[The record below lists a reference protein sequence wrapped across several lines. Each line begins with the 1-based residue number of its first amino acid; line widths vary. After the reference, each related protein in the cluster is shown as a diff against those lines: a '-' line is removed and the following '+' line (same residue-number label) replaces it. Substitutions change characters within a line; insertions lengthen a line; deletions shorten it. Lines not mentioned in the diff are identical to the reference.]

1 MALLLS
7 LSMAAGMLPVT
18 ALAEPTAMPAETEVA
33 TSENAAP
40 ATPETAA
47 STATP
52 APMANNTLT
61 ADSAPMML
69 MNEPAPRVEET
80 PEKGD
85 TITIDGI
92 EYEVDR
98 VAAAD
103 RNGALTLTNG
113 AAASGALV
121 LADGIEYAGGLY
133 DITALEDD
141 AFKGNNAL
149 TSIDM
154 SASNVTSIGDDCFNG
169 CTMLTTVDLSG
180 DKFKTVRKNA
190 FKGCTALTWVDLS
203 GETSKSMGEACFSG
217 CSSLK
222 EIVFPQVSYTNFTNK
237 NVFFGC
243 TSLTELYIP
252 TPNIGGS
259 AGKNPFNGCNLKSLI
274 VDTLHGEISS
284 GLFSSVQD
292 GFTLTVTN
300 ELYSS
305 DIIDANAFGSE
316 KTVTLYLP
324 TAEDVEKYTA
334 VFADKENVTV
344 KLYGGEEE
352 ALATVID
359 PNGVR
364 TPCATLMDAIA
375 AVNAAETEGTYTIQ
389 TRSTGATPIE
399 WTGNVAPNKAT
410 VIDFAGASVDLPD
423 TLTLQAPL
431 TIENITNIN
440 PDEDTLTTLVA
451 GEHAF
456 AMIDGGS
463 FGFAEIR
470 GSDLTFEGT
479 LPGGQFDDGQ
489 DSRQVQLTGTGD
501 GAAVTFVDV
510 GHTDYYYNLPNMT
523 GFAELVLDGAYLEA
537 DATDAYANQLAGTKA
552 VTLNGGGL
560 TVNKSAEIE
569 TISGNGELRVAEGA
583 ALTVTGSASGSF
595 TLPEV
600 TGTELSSE
608 VLSLPA
614 GSKIT
619 LTNQAGESVTI
630 TEPVVE
636 DPAVTVTGGSL
647 SDTGYATLAD
657 AFDAIT
663 ADAGDRYTL
672 TLQKDAA
679 LEAPGKDGVRPLTE
693 LPAKALVIDG
703 NGHTLTQN
711 VDNKDNVVAA
721 GADLT
726 LRNVDLDADR
736 MILEV
741 RADGAVLTVENT
753 VSGAIAKLDDESKN
767 GASIAVYAREDGVN
781 VVGHISG
788 SGKNKRGE
796 IRLIGFGSQAEPT
809 EACPSVGSSSDGDKA
824 GKLILENSWVVSGY
838 GSKIVNQASA
848 WGNAVIRTA
857 GGVLIPANQQA
868 ASPSSWTVEDGA
880 VADLYVT
887 KASNG
892 FNCLSINALGSASG
906 KTQIHIVGDE
916 APAAGDTLVKVPANK
931 SENATFVIAD
941 DSVNTLGGLV
951 LVREENGN
959 YVLQAPAEPV
969 VTVTGGS
976 LNAEGYPTLS
986 DAFAAITA
994 DAGDRYALTLLCE
1007 QTFDADTTL
1016 PDAALTID
1024 GNGCT
1029 LAMDAGSTLT
1039 AQNSLTLKNVELAM
1053 QGATLTYIGSG
1064 SKKELVFEDT
1074 VTGTLSYISDTSG
1087 KRYLS
1092 IVLEDDS
1099 FVFET
1104 ITGTT
1109 TNDNLQ
1115 NATTTLYLTGFGSE
1129 EVPVDLKDK
1138 VVNLSAIEL
1147 DNCWLT
1153 ASGNASYLGVVRAA
1167 GANSQGALTLTGDTT
1182 LAGFGLKENGKFE
1195 VRMPAD
1201 ATLMVTGSYSRQ
1213 YPVVLTLTGTAEDG
1227 HLLIKAPEIRKETAF
1242 AITGLGETVKLC
1254 WDSGTRQFTLSCPPV
1269 VAMSP
1274 DAEMYKN
1281 AYTKPVL
1288 TLTDAQGIASVTV
1301 NSQTDTAYTAGDAA
1315 YTPDADL
1322 LAQGSNTVVVTDTTG
1337 LSTAFAFQYDAPA
1350 DYSKVEQALAQVPA
1364 DLSGYT
1370 AESVQALQQAVDGVE
1385 YGYGRT
1391 GQAQVDA
1398 MAQAILDAVAAL
1410 KPAETGMP
1418 DTKPNQP
1425 QQPADEHPEIA
1436 DAIANGTWG
1445 QPKPTPAPTA
1455 AAGQQAA
1462 AAVPQTAD
1470 AAAPVLWMVLAVLSL
1485 GGAGALLVLRRRR
1498 DR

>member
-1 MALLLS
+1 MALLLL

-40 ATPETAA
+40 ATPETVA

-98 VAAAD
+98 VAVAD

-154 SASNVTSIGDDCFNG
+154 SASNATSIGDDCFNG

-300 ELYSS
+300 ERYSS

-389 TRSTGATPIE
+389 TRSTGATTIE
-399 WTGNVAPNKAT
+399 WTGDVAPNKAT

-440 PDEDTLTTLVA
+440 PDEDTLTILIA
-451 GEHAF
+451 GGYAF
-456 AMIDGGS
+456 AMVDGGS

-470 GSDLTFEGT
+470 GSDLTFAGT
-479 LPGGQFDDGQ
+479 LPGGQFGGGQ
-489 DSRQVQLTGTGD
+489 DSRPVQLTGTGD
-501 GAAVTFVDV
+501 GATVTFVDV
-510 GHTDYYYNLPNMT
+510 GRSDYYYVLPNMA

-537 DATDAYANQLAGTKA
+537 DAPDAYANQLAGTKA

-569 TISGNGELRVAEGA
+569 TLSGNGELRVAEGA
-583 ALTVTGSASGSF
+583 VLTVTGSASGSF
-595 TLPEV
+595 RLPDF
-600 TGTELSSE
+600 TGTELAGSG
-608 VLSLPA
+608 LSLPL
-614 GSKIT
+614 GSDVT
-619 LTNQAGESVTI
+619 LTNANGETVTLP
-630 TEPVVE
+630 EPVVQVE
-636 DPAVTVTGGSL
+636 GLGQ
-647 SDTGYATLAD
+647 YATMAEAFAAIESGEAD
-657 AFDAIT
+657 SYTIT
-663 ADAGDRYTL
+663 LLDDVE
-672 TLQKDAA
+672 
-679 LEAPGKDGVRPLTE
+679 LEATGTSGAYGVAE
-693 LPAKALVIDG
+693 LPAKALIIQG
-703 NGHTLTQN
+703 SGHTLSAGDSKTRN
-711 VDNKDNVVAA
+711 YVYAA
-721 GADLT
+721 ADLT
-726 LRNVDLDADR
+726 LVNVELNMPKTYLR
-736 MILEV
+736 ITGE
-741 RADGAVLTVENT
+741 GATVTVEST
-753 VSGAIAKLDDESKN
+753 VTGALEKIDASVSTGCTVLVKATVGDDVIDGIAGTSKN
-767 GASIAVYAREDGVN
+767 KMTVILQGYGSLEAPAAKTAFPT
-781 VVGHISG
+781 ISNS
-788 SGKNKRGE
+788 SGT
-796 IRLIGFGSQAEPT
+796 L
-809 EACPSVGSSSDGDKA
+809 V
-824 GKLILENSWVVSGY
+824 LENSWLVADNAANWGGIEVRQGGGLSLT
-838 GSKIVNQASA
+838 GSMPNASVKGWQVGEGVTADLTVKNGKLTVN
-848 WGNAVIRTA
+848 
-857 GGVLIPANQQA
+857 
-868 ASPSSWTVEDGA
+868 GA
-880 VADLYVT
+880 V
-887 KASNG
+887 
-892 FNCLSINALGSASG
+892 SG
-906 KTQIHIVGDE
+906 KTQIHLSGSQM
-916 APAAGDTLVKVPANK
+916 AAEGKVLVKAAN
-931 SENATFVIAD
+931 
-941 DSVNTLGGLV
+941 GGLDSFV
-951 LVREENGN
+951 LAQPLDGLTLLPDADGN
-959 YVLQAPAEPV
+959 YTLMPLTVAAPV
-969 VTVTGGS
+969 VTLSDGSFGSGIQFASWQDAAAVLEKAAGSEETYTVT
-976 LNAEGYPTLS
+976 LNA
-986 DAFAAITA
+986 D
-994 DAGDRYALTLLCE
+994 LTLP
-1007 QTFDADTTL
+1007 ADTTL
-1016 PDAALTID
+1016 PDTMLVFD
-1024 GNGCT
+1024 GG
-1029 LAMDAGSTLT
+1029 GHTLT
-1039 AQNSLTLKNVELAM
+1039 MADGDTLQVQNSLTLQNVKLDM
-1053 QGATLTYIGSG
+1053 DGAALQYIRAANGEKTITFAATASG
-1064 SKKELVFEDT
+1064 SIGNIEDISQSRWLDIVFLSDSVT
-1074 VTGTLSYISDTSG
+1074 FDKVTGTTS
-1087 KRYLS
+1087 
-1092 IVLEDDS
+1092 
-1099 FVFET
+1099 T
-1104 ITGTT
+1104 IGTQLT
-1109 TNDNLQ
+1109 DLI
-1115 NATTTLYLTGFGSE
+1115 LTGFGSKDA
-1129 EVPVDLKDK
+1129 PIDLTGRVENIAALELNGSWVK
-1138 VVNLSAIEL
+1138 VEGDATSLGTIRTDYSDTDDE
-1147 DNCWLT
+1147 T
-1153 ASGNASYLGVVRAA
+1153 RTSGLV
-1167 GANSQGALTLTGDTT
+1167 LTGDATVAKLSVTT
-1182 LAGFGLKENGKFE
+1182 NDAFE
-1195 VRMPAD
+1195 VWIPSD
-1201 ATLMVTGSYSRQ
+1201 ATLTVLERYSHSKQ
-1213 YPVVLTLTGTAEDG
+1213 QVPVYADGPLTDG
-1227 HLLIKAPEIRKETAF
+1227 HALIKAPSNSNRNMTDYLLANAPE
-1242 AITGLGETVKLC
+1242 GVDLY
-1254 WDSGTRQFTLSCPPV
+1254 WDANAKTYQVNCPPV
-1269 VAMSP
+1269 VAMSD
-1274 DAEMYKN
+1274 DAVQYGD
-1281 AYTKPVL
+1281 AYTKVL
-1288 TLTDAQGIASVTV
+1288 FTLSDAQGVASVAV
-1301 NSQTDTAYTAGDAA
+1301 NGAPDAA
-1315 YTPDADL
+1315 YAAGTALYAPDTSL
-1322 LAQGSNTVVVTDTTG
+1322 LIQGSNTVTVTDATG
-1337 LSTAFAFQYDAPA
+1337 KSTAFAFRYDAPA

>member
-7 LSMAAGMLPVT
+7 LSMAAGMLPVP
-18 ALAEPTAMPAETEVA
+18 ALATTEQPAVVQAA
-33 TSENAAP
+33 TPEQAAP
-40 ATPETAA
+40 AATAAPEVPETEQSTAETAA
-47 STATP
+47 AP
-52 APMANNTLT
+52 APVQ
-61 ADSAPMML
+61 APAASQVL
-69 MNEPAPRVEET
+69 ALQPQAETSQAETGPAV
-80 PEKGD
+80 GD

-98 VAAAD
+98 LPTETA
-103 RNGALTLTNG
+103 NGQLTLTDG
-113 AAASGALV
+113 ISYSGALV
-121 LADGIEYAGGLY
+121 LTDGIEYAGGKY
-133 DITALEDD
+133 DVTELAAN
-141 AFKGNNAL
+141 AFSGNTVL

-154 SASNVTSIGDDCFNG
+154 TDSSVKTIGQSCFR
-169 CTMLTTVDLSG
+169 D
-180 DKFKTVRKNA
+180 
-190 FKGCTALTWVDLS
+190 CTALS
-203 GETSKSMGEACFSG
+203 GVQFSANSVTNMQKSGVFSG
-217 CSSLK
+217 CTSMTRLSIPSLNLSSK
-222 EIVFPQVSYTNFTNK
+222 YSNSPFAGSSIQE
-237 NVFFGC
+237 
-243 TSLTELYIP
+243 LTVY
-252 TPNIGGS
+252 
-259 AGKNPFNGCNLKSLI
+259 NL
-274 VDTLHGEISS
+274 SS
-284 GLFSSVQD
+284 TGIKANLLNNMPD
-292 GFTLTVTN
+292 GFTLN
-300 ELYSS
+300 LPGDISS
-305 DIIDANAFGSE
+305 TALVANTFGST
-316 KTVTLYLP
+316 KNVTLNLG
-324 TAEDVEKYTA
+324 AQEDVEHYKT
-334 VFADKENVTV
+334 VFDGKGVTV
-344 KLYGGEEE
+344 QLFGGEEG
-352 ALATVID
+352 AQAIITDSAGGVTGYATLNDAINAINQSEGTG
-359 PNGVR
+359 PFQVR
-364 TPCATLMDAIA
+364 TI
-375 AVNAAETEGTYTIQ
+375 NNG
-389 TRSTGATPIE
+389 STTIE

-410 VIDFAGASVDLPD
+410 VIDFAGASVNLPA

-431 TIENITNIN
+431 TIQNITNIN
-440 PDEDTLTTLVA
+440 SDTDTLTTLVA

-463 FGFAEIR
+463 FGFAEIC

-479 LPGGQFDDGQ
+479 LPGGQFGGGQ

-501 GAAVTFVDV
+501 GATVTFVDV

-608 VLSLPA
+608 MLSLPA

-838 GSKIVNQASA
+838 GSKIANQASA

-1337 LSTAFAFQYDAPA
+1337 LSTAFAFRYDAPA

>member
-7 LSMAAGMLPVT
+7 LSMAAGMLPVP
-18 ALAEPTAMPAETEVA
+18 ALATTEQPAVIQAA
-33 TSENAAP
+33 TPEQAAP
-40 ATPETAA
+40 AATAAPEVPETEQSTAETAA
-47 STATP
+47 AP
-52 APMANNTLT
+52 APVQ
-61 ADSAPMML
+61 APAASQVL
-69 MNEPAPRVEET
+69 ALQPQAETSQAETGPAV
-80 PEKGD
+80 GD

-359 PNGVR
+359 TNGVR

-399 WTGNVAPNKAT
+399 WTGDVAPNKAT

-440 PDEDTLTTLVA
+440 PDEDTLTTLIA
-451 GEHAF
+451 GGYAF
-456 AMIDGGS
+456 AMVDGGS

-470 GSDLTFEGT
+470 GSDLTFAGT
-479 LPGGQFDDGQ
+479 LPGGQFGGGQ

-501 GAAVTFVDV
+501 GATVTFVDV
-510 GHTDYYYNLPNMT
+510 GSSGYYYGLPNMA
-523 GFAELVLDGAYLEA
+523 GFDTLMLDGAYLEA
-537 DATDAYANQLAGTKA
+537 DGAEAFRGQLDDVTA
-552 VTLNGGGL
+552 VKLQDGGL
-560 TVNKSAEIE
+560 KLNASAEIE
-569 TISGNGELRVAEGA
+569 SLSGSGELRVAEGA
-583 ALTVTGSASGSF
+583 VLTVTGSASGSF
-595 TLPEV
+595 RLPEFAGTELADSGLSLPLGSDVTLTNVNGGTVTLPE
-600 TGTELSSE
+600 
-608 VLSLPA
+608 
-614 GSKIT
+614 
-619 LTNQAGESVTI
+619 
-630 TEPVVE
+630 PVVRVE
-636 DPAVTVTGGSL
+636 GLGQ
-647 SDTGYATLAD
+647 YATMAE
-657 AFDAIT
+657 AFAAIT
-663 ADAGDRYTL
+663 DDAGTGVYTL
-672 TLQKDAA
+672 TLQKDVT
-679 LEAPGKDGVRPLTE
+679 LEGDKTYANKPVVT

-703 NGHTLTQN
+703 DNHKLSLPKGY
-711 VDNKDNVVAA
+711 VDAN
-721 GADLT
+721 ADLT
-726 LRNVDLDADR
+726 LKSVELDMASTYLR
-736 MILEV
+736 V
-741 RADGAVLTVENT
+741 SAQGATVTVEGT
-753 VSGAIAKLDDESKN
+753 VTGVLDYLSANAEQCS
-767 GASIAVYAREDGVN
+767 AVIHAPAAGN
-781 VVGHISG
+781 VVGTVNG
-788 SGKNKRGE
+788 TSGKVMTLTLKNYGD
-796 IRLIGFGSQAEPT
+796 QAEPAPT
-809 EACPSVGSSSDGDKA
+809 ADYPTINIVGN
-824 GKLILENSWVVSGY
+824 GKGTLILENSWL
-838 GSKIVNQASA
+838 VNGTVAN
-848 WGNAVIRTA
+848 WGNVIIRKA
-857 GGVLIPANQQA
+857 GGLAVTRSMQA
-868 ASPSSWTVEDGA
+868 ASPSSWTVEEGA
-880 VADLYVT
+880 VADLYLT
-887 KASNG
+887 KMSGG
-892 FNCLSINALGSASG
+892 FSYLNINSLGSVSG
-906 KTQIHIVGDE
+906 KTQIHVV
-916 APAAGDTLVKVPANK
+916 GDTLPTAGTVLAKVQGDGAALD
-931 SENATFVIAD
+931 SFVLAD
-941 DSVNTLGGLV
+941 DTANRLDGLA
-951 LVREENGN
+951 LLPDADGN
-959 YVLQAPAEPV
+959 YTLMPLTVAAPAVTLSGGSFGSGVQFTRWQDAAAVLEKAAGSGETY
-969 VTVTGGS
+969 TVT
-976 LNAEGYPTLS
+976 L
-986 DAFAAITA
+986 DA
-994 DAGDRYALTLLCE
+994 DLTLP
-1007 QTFDADTTL
+1007 ADTTL
-1016 PDAALTID
+1016 PDTMLVFD
-1024 GNGCT
+1024 GG
-1029 LAMDAGSTLT
+1029 GHTLT
-1039 AQNSLTLKNVELAM
+1039 MADGDTLQVQNSLTLQNVTLDM
-1053 QGATLTYIGSG
+1053 DGAALQYIRAANGEKTITFAATASG
-1064 SKKELVFEDT
+1064 SIGHIADVSRSRWLDIVFLSDNVT
-1074 VTGTLSYISDTSG
+1074 FDKVTGTTS
-1087 KRYLS
+1087 
-1092 IVLEDDS
+1092 
-1099 FVFET
+1099 T
-1104 ITGTT
+1104 IGTQLT
-1109 TNDNLQ
+1109 DLI
-1115 NATTTLYLTGFGSE
+1115 LTGFGNRE
-1129 EVPVDLKDK
+1129 APVDLTGR
-1138 VVNLSAIEL
+1138 VENLAALEL
-1147 DNCWLT
+1147 
-1153 ASGNASYLGVVRAA
+1153 NASWVKVKGDATSLGTIRTDYSDTDDETRTGGLV
-1167 GANSQGALTLTGDTT
+1167 LTGDATVSKVSVTT
-1182 LAGFGLKENGKFE
+1182 NDAFE
-1195 VRMPAD
+1195 VWIPSD
-1201 ATLMVTGSYSRQ
+1201 ATLTVLERYSHSKQ
-1213 YPVVLTLTGTAEDG
+1213 QVPVYADGPLTDG
-1227 HLLIKAPEIRKETAF
+1227 HALIKAPSNSNRNMTDYLLANAPE
-1242 AITGLGETVKLC
+1242 GVDLY
-1254 WDSGTRQFTLSCPPV
+1254 WDANAKTYQVNCPPV
-1269 VAMSP
+1269 VAMSD
-1274 DAEMYKN
+1274 DAVQYGD
-1281 AYTKPVL
+1281 AYTKVL
-1288 TLTDAQGIASVTV
+1288 FTLSDAQGVASVAV
-1301 NSQTDTAYTAGDAA
+1301 NGTPDAA
-1315 YTPDADL
+1315 YAAGTALYAPDTRL
-1322 LAQGSNTVVVTDTTG
+1322 LIQGSNTVTVTDATG
-1337 LSTAFAFQYDAPA
+1337 KSTAFGFRYDAPA